1 MLLEFGSS
9 SKVTVFYEI
18 QCLPKR
24 NWGNQMRFKVFD
36 SLLRDYNHS
45 KFDQTIFD
53 MIEELQ
59 KEVKTLQEQYSGALL
74 DIKRLEEENVELT
87 NELYRLENSLD
98 ARIDILAEHCR
109 IVEDV

>member
-1 MLLEFGSS
+1 
-9 SKVTVFYEI
+9 
-18 QCLPKR
+18 
-24 NWGNQMRFKVFD
+24 MRFKVFD

-53 MIEELQ
+53 MIEDLQ

-74 DIKRLEEENVELT
+74 DIKRLEEENIELT

>member
-1 MLLEFGSS
+1 
-9 SKVTVFYEI
+9 
-18 QCLPKR
+18 
-24 NWGNQMRFKVFD
+24 MRFKVFD